1 MKKAENYEKKVL
13 RILQWNWWNTPYITV
28 KGDFYFIFY
37 CKGEILG
44 GLGEN
49 FPSKIHQ
56 RGRDGSG
63 AYLAVDLVEV
73 YVSKKD

>member
-1 MKKAENYEKKVL
+1 MKKAENYEKK
-13 RILQWNWWNTPYITV
+13 NTPYITV

-44 GLGEN
+44 VLGEN
-49 FPSKIHQ
+49 SPSKMHQ

-73 YVSKKD
+73 YVSKGKLGTDF